1 MKKFLF
7 SLALLFSV
15 ALWCSICCA
24 GDYKL
29 GYVSIQKAVIDSLAG
44 KEAMAKFQEVVKE
57 MEDDILR
64 EKAEIEKLG
73 EVLQKQSMML
83 TDDIRREKE
92 KDFLRRKRDYE
103 RQVKDSQ
110 GEVQLKEAELTNDI
124 LEDLIP
130 IVQKYGKEN
139 NYSIIF
145 EKADRVL
152 LYASDALDITDKII
166 AIYDAQYKKG
176 KK

>member
-1 MKKFLF
+1 
-7 SLALLFSV
+7 
-15 ALWCSICCA
+15 
-24 GDYKL
+24 
-29 GYVSIQKAVIDSLAG
+29 
-44 KEAMAKFQEVVKE
+44 
-57 MEDDILR
+57 
-64 EKAEIEKLG
+64 
-73 EVLQKQSMML
+73 
-83 TDDIRREKE
+83 
-92 KDFLRRKRDYE
+92 
-103 RQVKDSQ
+103 
-110 GEVQLKEAELTNDI
+110 